1 MSKKIF
7 NFFAMMSFCVEAQIL
22 PNKTS
27 NTTAV
32 SICHIEEYHILECL
46 LMNRIHYG
54 QVLGIMQYECLGV
67 YFQEIYRCW
76 WNICSGLES
85 KAFYGNEFEH
95 YFIKK
100 SKEMKLWDKI
110 FRSYHL
116 LLVWLD
122 LPGFVATLTW
132 CRQSDSNQP
141 SVVLTGET

>member
-54 QVLGIMQYECLGV
+54 QVLI
-67 YFQEIYRCW
+67 
-76 WNICSGLES
+76 
-85 KAFYGNEFEH
+85 
-95 YFIKK
+95 
-100 SKEMKLWDKI
+100 
-110 FRSYHL
+110 
-116 LLVWLD
+116 LVSQLSQ
-122 LPGFVATLTW
+122 L
-132 CRQSDSNQP
+132 
-141 SVVLTGET
+141 